1 MNTFRF
7 LNFPVYGK
15 SKDFYKRILRVVA
28 KIDDYGL
35 KDQIRRAALSII
47 LNLAEGSAKI
57 SDKEFSRFLQ
67 LSLWSVNEVVA
78 CLDVMADNGYID
90 KAEFLSLYRE
100 AEEIAKQLGGLFK
113 RVKQSCDK

>member
-1 MNTFRF
+1 
-7 LNFPVYGK
+7 
-15 SKDFYKRILRVVA
+15 VA

-67 LSLWSVNEVVA
+67 LSL
-78 CLDVMADNGYID
+78 
-90 KAEFLSLYRE
+90 
-100 AEEIAKQLGGLFK
+100 
-113 RVKQSCDK
+113 